1 MKKIDI
7 CVQIFPKLRK
17 KHEHVKVR
25 LISRHKK
32 ELSIKLYKMSHNVT
46 LNNT

>member
-17 KHEHVKVR
+17 EHEHVKVR
-25 LISRHKK
+25 LISQP
-32 ELSIKLYKMSHNVT
+32 
-46 LNNT
+46 

>member
-1 MKKIDI
+1 MKKLI

-17 KHEHVKVR
+17 KHEQVKVR

-32 ELSIKLYKMSHNVT
+32 ELSIKLYKMGLIT
-46 LNNT
+46 